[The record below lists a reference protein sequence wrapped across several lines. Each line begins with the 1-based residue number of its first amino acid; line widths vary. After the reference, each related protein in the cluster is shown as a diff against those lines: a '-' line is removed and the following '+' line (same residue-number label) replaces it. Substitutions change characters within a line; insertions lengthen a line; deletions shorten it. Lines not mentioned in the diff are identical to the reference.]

1 MAQVAEGAKT
11 AGATRIIGVDLDATK
26 FERGEALR
34 ASCLPLSPSGGLKN
48 TFFSAEVLD
57 ALSFLLLFLH
67 VVCFLGPHSVAWQY
81 VIRNSRLDIL
91 TS

>member
-67 VVCFLGPHSVAWQY
+67 VVCFLS
-81 VIRNSRLDIL
+81 LDRCLVQLCMCSIF
-91 TS
+91 SFF